1 MTGVIF
7 DIKEFTVH
15 DGPGAR
21 VTVFL
26 KGCPLRCRWCH
37 NPEGLEKS
45 PVLMVRKSACVGCG
59 LCKKGCDHP
68 ECQGFDRCLFACPN
82 GLIEVKGHKTDS
94 DALAKKLLSYKDFL
108 EDGGITFSGGE
119 PLMQHEFL
127 CEALQKTKPLHRA
140 IETSG
145 YANPKVFKKVISLCD
160 LVIMDIKIFDRRKHF
175 EYTGVYND
183 VILENFEILKNSGIP
198 HIIRIPLIPG
208 ITDTKENL
216 LAISALVGDSPV
228 ELLPYNKAAGA
239 KYPMV
244 DKEFTLKAADPAT
257 PDTEIFKNAVVM
269 R

>member
-15 DGPGAR
+15 DGPGTR

-37 NPEGLEKS
+37 NPEGLES
-45 PVLMVRKSACVGCG
+45 TPTLMVRKSACVGCG
-59 LCKKGCDHP
+59 LCKKGCNHA
-68 ECQGFDRCLFACPN
+68 ECQGFDRCIFTCPK
-82 GLIEVKGHKTDS
+82 GLIEVKGEQIDS
-94 DALAKKLLSYKDFL
+94 NTLAKKLLSYRDFL

-119 PLMQHEFL
+119 PLLQHGFL
-127 CEALQKTKPLHRA
+127 CEVLQKTKPLHRA

-145 YANPKVFKKVISLCD
+145 YCAPDIFKEVISLCD
-160 LVIMDIKIFDRRKHF
+160 LVIMDIKLFDRQKHF

-183 VILENFEILKNSGIP
+183 VILENFNTLKKSGIP
-198 HIIRIPLIPG
+198 HIIRIPLIPN
-208 ITDTKENL
+208 ITDTMQNL
-216 LAISALVGDSPV
+216 TAISELVGDSRV

-244 DKEFTLKAADPAT
+244 DKEFLLETAEPAT
-257 PDTEIFKNAVVM
+257 PDISLFQNATLM
-269 R
+269 K